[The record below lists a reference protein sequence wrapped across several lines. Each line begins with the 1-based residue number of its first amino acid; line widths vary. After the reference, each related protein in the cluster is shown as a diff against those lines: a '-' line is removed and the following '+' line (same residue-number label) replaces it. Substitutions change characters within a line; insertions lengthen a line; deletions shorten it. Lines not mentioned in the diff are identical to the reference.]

1 VSSIIKGNKTTQV
14 LALCRYADVKPRLFQ
29 SLLQN
34 FGTLERVFKAD
45 SGKLMAIEGM
55 VADTANKISQSTKFL
70 DQAEEYYQSLKDR
83 DISVITRFDDE
94 YPNLLNE
101 LNDPPPLLYIRG
113 NIPIRNAKTVALTGA
128 DEVSQNGIELTIEVS
143 RQFAAAD
150 VQIISSLNKG
160 IDTTSHI
167 GSKAVDGISFSVLE
181 SGFDDIHPSENMP
194 LAIDIIDGGGLISE
208 YPPEAGFHEDNYKS
222 SNRLI
227 AGMARA
233 VVITEAYKDSYR
245 TLDLLTCCNQIG
257 KLTFFIIDPEFGAL
271 ADEDSLRLAVSNGA
285 IVMVGLD
292 KVDDIIKS
300 LV

>member
-1 VSSIIKGNKTTQV
+1 MSSIIKDSKTIQV

-29 SLLQN
+29 ALLQH

-45 SGKLMAIEGM
+45 SGKLMAIEGIA
-55 VADTANKISQSTKFL
+55 ADTANKISQSRKFL
-70 DQAEEYYQSLKDR
+70 DQAEEYHQSLKDR
-83 DISVITRFDDE
+83 EISVITRFDDE

-101 LNDPPPLLYIRG
+101 LNDPPPLLYVRG
-113 NIPIRNAKTVALTGA
+113 NTPGRNVKTAALTGA
-128 DEVSQNGIELTIEVS
+128 DEATQNGIELTIEVS

-160 IDTTSHI
+160 IDAASHI
-167 GSKAVDGISFSVLE
+167 GSKAADGISFSVLE

-194 LAIDIIDGGGLISE
+194 LAIDIVNSGGLISE
-208 YPPEAGFHEDNYKS
+208 YPPEQGFHEDNYKS

-227 AGMARA
+227 AGMAKA
-233 VVITEAYKDSYR
+233 VVVTEAYKDSYR

-257 KLTFFIIDPEFGAL
+257 KLTFFIIDPEHGAL
-271 ADEDSLRLAVSNGA
+271 ADEDSLRMAVSNGA
-285 IVMVGLD
+285 IPMAGLD
-292 KVDDIIKS
+292 KLDDIIKS